1 MANGF
6 HLAISHEIS
15 IITERTALILQN
27 RFVISALFCTFA
39 KEIESA
45 MTLIIVFILL
55 LCYFLIATENITN
68 INKAA
73 TAIFAGTV
81 GWVLYICYGTNFVM
95 SQHPDE
101 YIDFLAGASPT
112 SLAVK
117 EYIANNVFLTYV
129 GRASEVVT
137 FLLATMT
144 IVEILNNNGCFDFI
158 TQLLKT
164 RSSKKMLWTLTGVT
178 FLLSANLD
186 NLTTTVMMLTLMHQV
201 ISSRRQRMVFGS
213 AIVIAANMGGALT
226 VIGDPSGLVIWNM
239 GKVSAT
245 NFSMSLMIPCLISCI
260 IPVWWIGRSLP
271 ERCDSEWITMPYRGN
286 DTRLNVWQRLVM
298 LFVGI
303 GGLWFI
309 PTFHNITQLSPFIG
323 ALCVL
328 AVLWIVNE
336 IFNRK
341 LINSDQMTRS
351 RVPGVLQ
358 YGVIQM
364 MLFVMGMMLAIGV
377 VQETG
382 VTKWIIAEFGQH
394 AKDVWLVGILSGAIS
409 SVLDN
414 FATAMSFFSLSEAP
428 LNDLYWKM
436 ISYAT
441 AVGGNILCVGSM
453 SGMAFIKMERI
464 HIGWYFR
471 HVGLATLV
479 ASVFGLAILYF
490 IV

>member
-1 MANGF
+1 MLNCILF
-6 HLAISHEIS
+6 RNFAIEI
-15 IITERTALILQN
+15 
-27 RFVISALFCTFA
+27 IST
-39 KEIESA
+39 

-55 LCYFLIATENITN
+55 LCYILIATENLTN
-68 INKAA
+68 VNKAA

-81 GWVLYICYGTNFVM
+81 GWVLYICYGTNYVM

-101 YIDFLAGASPT
+101 YIDFLAGATPT

-117 EYIANNVFLTYV
+117 QYIANNVFLVYV

-186 NLTTTVMMLTLMHQV
+186 NLTTTVMMLTMMHQV

-245 NFSMSLMIPCLISCI
+245 NFSMSLLFPCLISCI

-271 ERCDSEWITMPYRGN
+271 ERCDTEWITMPYRGN

-341 LINSDQMTRS
+341 LMNTNQFAQNRI
-351 RVPGVLQ
+351 PGILQ

-382 VTKWIIAEFGQH
+382 VTKWIVNEFGFQ
-394 AKDVWLVGILSGAIS
+394 AQDVWIVAIISGAIS

-414 FATAMSFFSLSEAP
+414 FATAISFFSLSDAP
-428 LNDLYWKM
+428 LNDQFWKM
-436 ISYAT
+436 IAYST

-453 SGMAFIKMERI
+453 SGVAFLKMERI

-471 HVGLATLV
+471 HVGLVSLITSLFGV
-479 ASVFGLAILYF
+479 AFLYF
-490 IV
+490 V

>member
-1 MANGF
+1 MLNCILF
-6 HLAISHEIS
+6 RNFAIEI
-15 IITERTALILQN
+15 
-27 RFVISALFCTFA
+27 IST
-39 KEIESA
+39 

-55 LCYFLIATENITN
+55 LCYILIATENLTN
-68 INKAA
+68 VNKAA

-81 GWVLYICYGTNFVM
+81 GWVLYICYGTNYVM

-101 YIDFLAGASPT
+101 YIDFLAGATPT

-117 EYIANNVFLTYV
+117 QYIANNVFLVYV

-186 NLTTTVMMLTLMHQV
+186 NLTTTVMMLTMMHQV

-245 NFSMSLMIPCLISCI
+245 NFSMSLLLPCLISCI

-271 ERCDSEWITMPYRGN
+271 ERCDTEWITMPYRGN
-286 DTRLNVWQRLVM
+286 DTRLNIWQRLVM

-341 LINSDQMTRS
+341 LMNTNQFAQNRI
-351 RVPGVLQ
+351 PGILQ

-382 VTKWIIAEFGQH
+382 VTKWIVNEFGFQ
-394 AKDVWLVGILSGAIS
+394 AQDVWIVAIISGAIS

-414 FATAMSFFSLSEAP
+414 FATAISFFSLSDAP
-428 LNDLYWKM
+428 LNDQFWKM
-436 ISYAT
+436 IAYST

-453 SGMAFIKMERI
+453 SGVAFLKMERI

-471 HVGLATLV
+471 HVGLVSLITSLFGV
-479 ASVFGLAILYF
+479 AFLYF
-490 IV
+490 V